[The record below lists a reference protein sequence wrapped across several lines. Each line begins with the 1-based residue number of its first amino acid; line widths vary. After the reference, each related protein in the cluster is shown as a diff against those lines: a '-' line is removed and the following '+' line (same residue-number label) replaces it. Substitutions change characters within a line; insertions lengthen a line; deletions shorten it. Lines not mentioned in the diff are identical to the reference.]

1 MDFFGVVAARRSIR
15 SFSGREV
22 PRASIE
28 ACLHAARLA
37 PSGSNAQPWRFLVVR
52 SPETLALLAEAGYN
66 QPCFRQVPV
75 VTVLMGDRGL
85 YRKRLRRARELA
97 DVGALSPENVALLEE
112 HYRRRSGARE
122 DNDTGIAA
130 NCMLAGEHYVLAAAS
145 HGLGTCWVMLF
156 DKDKVAEILGLDR
169 KNNFPVALIPTGFPS
184 GGTIPPRPRYA
195 LTEIAWEER
204 VESPWREEKEK

>member
-1 MDFFGVVAARRSIR
+1 MDFFDAVAARRSIR

-37 PSGSNAQPWRFLVVR
+37 PSGSNAQPWRFLIAR
-52 SPETLALLAEAGYN
+52 LPETLALLAEAGYN
-66 QPCFRQVPV
+66 QPCLRQVPV
-75 VTVLMGDRGL
+75 VAVLMGDRGL

-97 DVGALSPENVALLEE
+97 DIGALSPENITLLEE
-112 HYRRRSGARE
+112 HYRRRSDARE
-122 DNDTGIAA
+122 DNDTGITA

-145 HGLGTCWVMLF
+145 LGLGTCWVMLF
-156 DKDKVAEILGLDR
+156 DKNKVAGALGLDR

-184 GGTIPPRPRYA
+184 EGTIPPRPRYTLA
-195 LTEIAWEER
+195 EIAWEER
-204 VESPWREEKEK
+204 AESPWLEEGEK